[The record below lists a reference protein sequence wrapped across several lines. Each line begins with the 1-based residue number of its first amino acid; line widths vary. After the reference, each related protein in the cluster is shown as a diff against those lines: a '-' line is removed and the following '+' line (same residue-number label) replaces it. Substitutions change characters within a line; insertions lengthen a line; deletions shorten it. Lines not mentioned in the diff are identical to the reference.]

1 MRKSNIKQLLK
12 QGIGS
17 SSKEISHIATHD
29 SLYRNYEKNLFKS
42 HSVPKKSET

>member
-17 SSKEISHIATHD
+17 NSSDINQIATHD

-42 HSVPKKSET
+42 HAVPKKSEA